1 MISLYVVFHEKAVET
16 LSNRNIEKIVL
27 LTNSIAASSSTFNW
41 TSAVVFLFIRMPL
54 FYKLSQTVKCCSF
67 MNDLWIDILH
77 NICVRRAK
85 YKTILEFDFKTDV
98 RSNWFSFLNNELL
111 LWKHPPTPYVPK
123 III

>member
-1 MISLYVVFHEKAVET
+1 MISLYVVFHEKTVET

-41 TSAVVFLFIRMPL
+41 TSAIVFLFIRMPL
-54 FYKLSQTVKCCSF
+54 FYKLSHTVKCCSF
-67 MNDLWIDILH
+67 MSDIWIDILH
-77 NICVRRAK
+77 NICVSAEQNIR
-85 YKTILEFDFKTDV
+85 LEFDFKTDV

>member
-1 MISLYVVFHEKAVET
+1 MISLYVVFHEKTVET

-54 FYKLSQTVKCCSF
+54 FYKL
-67 MNDLWIDILH
+67 LH

-111 LWKHPPTPYVPK
+111 LWKHPPTPCVPK